1 MYTQLSID
9 RTTTM
14 SASRIIKL
22 TQDAEGVPLEVS
34 TQMELIVNWTKVN
47 ESGTTRVLLNNT
59 DTVRLWYQKL
69 DSGAD
74 INKHFIELHVNKMGS
89 EDMFLFV
96 ESFHKPVVYQCE
108 PLDGTGGKVDQSG
121 EFGELQVST

>member
-1 MYTQLSID
+1 MRLSLYTQLSVD

-14 SASRIIKL
+14 SASRIIEL

-47 ESGTTRVLLNNT
+47 GSGTTRFLLNNT
-59 DTVRLWYQKL
+59 DSVRLWYQKL
-69 DSGAD
+69 DRGAE
-74 INKHFIELHVNKMGS
+74 INKHFIELHINRTGS

-96 ESFHKPVVYQCE
+96 DSFHKPVVYLCE
-108 PLDGTGGKVDQSG
+108 PRHGTGGKVVQSV
-121 EFGELQVST
+121 EFGEL